1 MNQTEHL
8 MRSEVESVELL
19 EGNRASVPLIAPAAT
34 HTPSQEIIPL
44 RRSEVVDI
52 SETRG
57 WLAPVYVNGIL
68 MMLAVDTFAAMA
80 IVNSDKFLKLLDR
93 ALLQP
98 SEHTFHTGAGMTLPA
113 LGQFSATLELGSVKV
128 SDCRRSRRWASRP

>member
-19 EGNRASVPLIAPAAT
+19 KGNRAMVSLIAPAAT
-34 HTPSQEIIPL
+34 PSPSQGIIPL
-44 RRSEVVDI
+44 RSSEVVNI

-57 WLAPVYVNGIL
+57 WLAPVYVNGVL
-68 MMLAVDTFAAMA
+68 MMLAVDTGATMT
-80 IVNSDKFLKLLDR
+80 IVNSEKFLKLLDR

-98 SEHTFHTGAGMTLPA
+98 SEHTFHTAAGITLPA
-113 LGQFSATLELGSVKV
+113 LGQFV
-128 SDCRRSRRWASRP
+128 RS